1 MKNSVLA
8 LSLLLL
14 VFSGMFAQNDPKA
27 AEIMNASRQKYNALK
42 DITSSFK
49 YTLENKNLKNG
60 NTSRSGTLKI
70 KGKKYRVS
78 FGEQEVI
85 CDGAT
90 IWMVMK
96 PEKEINISEFDP
108 EESLSLDRMYKIYEK
123 ETKSR
128 YDKEEVIGAGTY
140 HKMSLFSLN
149 KNSDYSRVEV
159 WVNKKSL
166 LLERAIIYQ
175 RNGSLVRYELSN
187 IKTDTGLADGDFLFN
202 KASYPGFEVVD
213 LR

>member
-1 MKNSVLA
+1 MKNLF
-8 LSLLLL
+8 L
-14 VFSGMFAQNDPKA
+14 FFACVILGAIGVNGQNDPKA
-27 AEIMNASRQKYNALK
+27 VEIMSSSRQKYNSLK
-42 DITSSFK
+42 DMTTSFK
-49 YTLENKNLKNG
+49 YTLENKSLKNG
-60 NTSRSGTLKI
+60 NTSRTGTMKI

-78 FGEQEVI
+78 FSEQEVI

-96 PEKEINISEFDP
+96 PEKEINITEFDP

-128 YDKEEVIGAGTY
+128 YDKEETIGASVY

-149 KNSDYSRVEV
+149 KNSDYTRVEV

-166 LLERAIIYQ
+166 MLERALIFQ
-175 RNGSLVRYELSN
+175 RNGALVRYELSN
-187 IKTDTGLADGDFLFN
+187 IKTDTGILDSEFVFN
-202 KASYPGFEVVD
+202 KASYPGFEIVD